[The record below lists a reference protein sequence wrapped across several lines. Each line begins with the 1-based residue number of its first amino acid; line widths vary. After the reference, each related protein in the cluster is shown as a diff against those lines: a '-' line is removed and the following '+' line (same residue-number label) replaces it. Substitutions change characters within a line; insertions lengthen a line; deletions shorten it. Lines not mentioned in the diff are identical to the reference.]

1 MAFTTNPKERIQ
13 FNRGFILKMKARAND
28 LMAAGQAISDDE
40 LILYILGGL
49 GPEFESIIV
58 NLTSRESL
66 TLQEVQYLLQTYE
79 MKLENL
85 SASAMLDIS
94 NSTAAN
100 MVHKESQSVFSGH
113 LGFQYNNR
121 GRNFN
126 LGRVRSYSQTG
137 SNNTPQ
143 QFGGDK
149 AYQQFGRFG
158 KPMCQICGKA
168 GHIALKCYHRF
179 DLSYQTTFASASHVF
194 HNDSSES
201 REAYVASPHTVQ
213 DEAWYLDSGATHHVT
228 ANGELLVS
236 KSEYSGTGTLT
247 IGDGSKLPISHIGTA
262 TLPSPKSLALK
273 NILLVS
279 SIAKNLISISKFTR
293 DNNVIVEFSLKG
305 PVEAT
310 EEASRYEYSSSSNH
324 LLSLSNDLQQ
334 TCNRKSLS
342 LVSSHVS
349 HCVSCV

>member
-1 MAFTTNPKERIQ
+1 
-13 FNRGFILKMKARAND
+13 MKARAND

-201 REAYVASPHTVQ
+201 REAYVASPHIVQ